1 MRTTTVKQPTTTKT
15 TEKPTTTPIRNVRE
29 TTIHDRAAN
38 LPTFSLNTW
47 VMDDDVVMWVLKL
60 NNGLYMVSK
69 PGQTPRKVTRD
80 EFISIRRTILQSAT
94 TTPTVRST
102 SRQSNSQSNRH
113 DEMKA
118 DDPSI
123 QSGSITLGNGR
134 GVSLGNVVEGGGT
147 ALRSSSNQEYREL
160 GSSRSQTS
168 LGSNRR
174 GSNSNEERNTEERI
188 GTNSVDRNV
197 HGVSHNHRHSHS
209 NEAGRHRDKVL

>member
-1 MRTTTVKQPTTTKT
+1 MKPPTTTKTTEKPPTTTKT
-15 TEKPTTTPIRNVRE
+15 TEKPTTTPIRNARE
-29 TTIHDRAAN
+29 TTIHDSAAN

-69 PGQTPRKVTRD
+69 PGQTPKKVTRD
-80 EFISIRRTILQSAT
+80 EFISIRRKILQSAT
-94 TTPTVRST
+94 TTPDVRST

-134 GVSLGNVVEGGGT
+134 GVSLGGNVVEGGGT
-147 ALRSSSNQEYREL
+147 ALRSSSNQNYREL
-160 GSSRSQTS
+160 GSSRSRTS
-168 LGSNRR
+168 LESNRR
-174 GSNSNEERNTEERI
+174 GSNSNYVD
-188 GTNSVDRNV
+188 TNVN
-197 HGVSHNHRHSHS
+197 GVSHHHRHRHG
-209 NEAGRHRDKVL
+209 NEAGVHRDKVL